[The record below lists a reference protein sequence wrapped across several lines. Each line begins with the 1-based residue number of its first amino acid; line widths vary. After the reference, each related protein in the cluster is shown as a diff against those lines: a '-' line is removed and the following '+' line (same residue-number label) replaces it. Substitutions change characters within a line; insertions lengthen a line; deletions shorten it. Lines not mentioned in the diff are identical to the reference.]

1 MKVINLEIKEIT
13 SSFSGL
19 STAFYTQLH
28 PTPLSHPYLIDFN
41 TTVCDLIGFNPSNFQ
56 KEATIELLT
65 GNAILE
71 NFVPYS
77 AVYSGHQFGQWAGQL
92 GDGRAITVAEVKTQ
106 KNELYEIQLKGAG
119 LTPYSRMGDGRAV
132 LRSSI
137 REYLCSEAMFSL
149 GIPTSRALSI
159 TGSKDEVYRERV
171 ESAAV
176 VTRIAPTFI
185 RFGSFEHW
193 YYKEDIDHLKELVDF
208 TISNFY
214 PEIADSENRYLQFLE
229 IVVKRTAEL
238 IAQWQSVGFMHG
250 VMNTD
255 NMSILG
261 LTLDYGPFG
270 FMEAFHP
277 GHICNHS
284 DHQGRYSYTN
294 QPFIGQWNCSA
305 FAQTL
310 TPLIDDIESINGVLA
325 GYIPIYRNKWDDL
338 FHAKLGLNEKHAED
352 KQLLD
357 ELFKILEAS
366 NVDFTI
372 FFRKLATFKQT
383 DEKHDSIRDLF
394 IDRIAFDDWSINYK
408 RRLKKENSDDEL
420 RSVQMNAINP
430 KYILRNY
437 LLQNA
442 IDKATQNDFSEVKKL
457 KEIMSHPF
465 DEQPENE
472 KYAALPPDWAQD
484 LIVSCSS

>member
-19 STAFYTQLH
+19 STAFYTKLY
-28 PTPLSHPYLIDFN
+28 PTPLSEPYLIDFN
-41 TTVCDLIGFNPSNFQ
+41 SSVCDLIGFDSANF
-56 KEATIELLT
+56 KKIDTIELFS

-71 NFVPYS
+71 NFEPYS

-92 GDGRAITVAEVKTQ
+92 GDGRAITISELKTQ
-106 KNELYEIQLKGAG
+106 NNELFEIQLKGAG

-193 YYKEDIDHLKELVDF
+193 YYKEDTAHLKELVDF
-208 TISNFY
+208 TILNFY
-214 PEIADSENRYLQFLE
+214 PEIADSENKYLQLLE

-310 TPLIDDIESINGVLA
+310 TPLIDDIESIKKVLTS
-325 GYIPIYRNKWDDL
+325 YIPIYRSRWDDL
-338 FHAKLGLNEKHAED
+338 FHAKLGLIEKHAED
-352 KQLLD
+352 KQLIE

-366 NVDFTI
+366 KVDFTI

-394 IDRIAFDDWSINYK
+394 IDRVTFDDWSINYK

-442 IDKATQNDFSEVKKL
+442 IDKATKDDFSEVKKL